1 VAELTVADVLV
12 MPPLR
17 GARPRVVSGAAGLS
31 RAVRW
36 VHTTELADIAPL
48 LREGDLLLSTGIAMP
63 EDPDELSDYAAGL
76 REGGAV
82 GLVIEL
88 GRRWRDELP
97 APLAEACERHSLPLV
112 ALERVVR
119 FAAVAQA
126 VGERIV
132 DAQVAELREA
142 QRVHDT
148 FTELSI
154 AEAGPGEVL
163 DAVQRLSG
171 AAVVLES
178 DEHQVL
184 DYRTGPG
191 DSAAFLT
198 GWPARSRDVASE
210 DRTSWDESHGWLVT
224 LVGRRDRGWG
234 RLVVQSPTAP
244 SARLVAVVER
254 GAAALALHRL
264 HDRQRDSGVRRTHH
278 ELLLGLL
285 LEPGSPELL
294 RRCELAGLPT
304 SNRQL
309 VGLTLRP
316 HFVQADQGSSVDV
329 VDETIAAAVH
339 AAHEMRVPALV
350 CEVERDVRAL
360 LSFPTSARPR
370 RAVDDLAARVR
381 RGRPLVI
388 GAGRPVT
395 RPGEIDRTLRE
406 AQHVVRSVREAAEND
421 HVDVLVHRLEDVH
434 LRGLLAMLVDDD
446 RVRLFATRELDAL
459 RQHDI
464 RFDSDLLQTVRALV
478 THPTSKSE
486 AAASLHVSRPVF
498 YDRVA
503 KAGRVLGADLDDADV
518 RVSLHVAMLA
528 DEVAGGDA
536 AARRGQTS

>member
-1 VAELTVADVLV
+1 MAELTVADVLA

-17 GARPRVVSGAAGLS
+17 GARPRVVAGRQGLC

-36 VHTTELADIAPL
+36 VHTTELTDIAPL

-76 REGGAV
+76 RESGAV
-82 GLVIEL
+82 GLVVEL

-97 APLAEACERHSLPLV
+97 APLVEACEEHRLPLV
-112 ALERVVR
+112 ALDRVVR

-142 QRVHDT
+142 QRVHNT

-178 DEHQVL
+178 DENQVL
-184 DYRTGPG
+184 DFRTGTR

-198 GWPARSRDVASE
+198 DWSARSRDVQSE
-210 DRTSWDESHGWLVT
+210 DRTSWDESHSLLVT
-224 LVGRRDRGWG
+224 RVGRRDRGWG

-285 LEPGSPELL
+285 IEPGSPELL
-294 RRCELAGLPT
+294 TRCELAGLPT
-304 SNRQL
+304 GNRQF

-316 HFVQADQGSSVDV
+316 RFVRRDQGSSVDV
-329 VDETIAAAVH
+329 VDEAIAVTVH
-339 AAHEMRVPALV
+339 AAHEMRIPALV

-360 LSFPTSARPR
+360 LSFPASAHPF

-381 RGRPLVI
+381 RGHALVI

-395 RPGEIDRTLRE
+395 RHSEIDRTLRE
-406 AQHVVRSVREAAEND
+406 AQHIVRSVREGAD
-421 HVDVLVHRLEDVH
+421 HEDVPVHRLEDVH

-446 RVRLFATRELDAL
+446 RVRLFATRELDPL
-459 RQHDI
+459 RRHDT
-464 RFDSDLLQTVRALV
+464 RFGSELLQTVRALV
-478 THPTSKSE
+478 TNPTSKTQ
-486 AAASLHVSRPVF
+486 AAASLHLSRPVF
-498 YDRVA
+498 YNRMA
-503 KAGRVLGADLDDADV
+503 KAGRVLGADLDDSDV
-518 RVSLHVAMLA
+518 RVSLHIALLVE
-528 DEVAGGDA
+528 EVARNGG
-536 AARRGQTS
+536 GQTS